1 MKLQKPVNMRL
12 SIRTRFFILS
22 LLLTILPFL
31 AYRFAI
37 DLHRIMLTNQA
48 IVQKQT
54 VENLAL
60 ILENRTDL
68 WAMQIQSGHPTHL
81 SHLNLKNS
89 VLWVVNEHGQTTYV
103 VGKLPDRVTGVKD
116 DLFTASGKLLI
127 KTLATF
133 IPYSLPYPYPQ
144 SKNPERLL
152 IAKALSGITLQQYRM
167 DNNQQPISLM
177 SATPLLF
184 KGQIIGTLVLE
195 ERMENLFS
203 DSLNYFYR
211 LIGIGALIFLIV
223 LLGAVFYT
231 ASLSNRIIRLDED
244 VKKTFNLKGHL
255 TNLDFQDRKKRYYQD
270 ELSDLRHHIYEML
283 KQLSAYER
291 YLKQLPKTLRHELH
305 NPLNRLSMSLS
316 LLEKECNVQQ
326 LDYAKHALAQ
336 LKQIIASLS
345 EATSIEDSLQLQEP
359 EPFPIGLMLRHYLEN
374 IQTLH
379 PEYGLEGQ
387 NTLSDEVLILGDGF
401 MMEQMMDKLI
411 SNAKDF
417 SDQKAAILLSAK
429 QQGNWL
435 HLSIENSGPHLPK
448 GYEERIFDG
457 MTSIRNMNQ
466 DDQAHLGLG
475 LHIAKLI
482 TDYHGGKI
490 SAENLDEMNGKSIK
504 GVRFKVE
511 LPIYQPS

>member
-1 MKLQKPVNMRL
+1 MRPFQFRL
-12 SIRTRFFILS
+12 SIRSRFFILA

-68 WAMQIQSGHPTHL
+68 WAMQIQSGRPTHL
-81 SHLNLKNS
+81 THLNLQNS

-103 VGKLPDRVTGVKD
+103 VGNLPAETYASAD
-116 DLFTASGKLLI
+116 DVFTATGKLLI

-144 SKNPERLL
+144 SENPERLL
-152 IAKALSGITLQQYRM
+152 IANALAGKTLQQYRM
-167 DNNQQPISLM
+167 NQNYQPISLM
-177 SATPLLF
+177 SATPLHL
-184 KGQIIGTLVLE
+184 KGKVIGTLVLE

-203 DSLNYFYR
+203 ESLNYFYR
-211 LIGIGALIFLIV
+211 LIGIGSLVFLFV
-223 LLGAVFYT
+223 LLGAVVYI
-231 ASLSNRIIRLDED
+231 ASLSNRILRLDDD
-244 VKKTFNLKGHL
+244 VKKTFNLQGKL
-255 TNLDFQDRKKRYYQD
+255 TNLDFPDRRKRYYQD

-316 LLEKECNVQQ
+316 LLEKNCQDSQ

-345 EATSIEDSLQLQEP
+345 EATSIEDSLQMQEP
-359 EPFPIGLMLRHYLEN
+359 EPFPIGLMLHHYFEN
-374 IQTLH
+374 IQALH
-379 PEYGLEGQ
+379 PEYHLQSKVEL
-387 NTLSDEVLILGDGF
+387 TEDLRVLGDGF
-401 MMEQMMDKLI
+401 MVEQLLDKLI
-411 SNAKDF
+411 SNATDF
-417 SDQKAAILLSAK
+417 CDQKLPIQANAYRVGDKVLID
-429 QQGNWL
+429 
-435 HLSIENSGPHLPK
+435 IENSGPHLPV
-448 GYEERIFDG
+448 GYEQRIFDG
-457 MTSIRNMNQ
+457 MTSIRHLNQ
-466 DDQAHLGLG
+466 DNQAHLGLG

-482 TDYHGGKI
+482 AIYHGGNI
-490 SAENLDEMNGKSIK
+490 SAENLTSIQNLETR
-504 GVRFKVE
+504 GVRFGIE
-511 LPIYQPS
+511 LPLMAFKKIT